1 LGIVLFNWCGFQLL
15 HAYLENR
22 ATKQQQVKLDNHN
35 YDESELVTLKV
46 PAEHLAYHNVSMQF
60 ERVDGQIEI
69 GGLQYSYV
77 KRRLFND
84 SIEMLCIPNPAA
96 MNLKSVKND
105 FIKLVNDLQ
114 VPGQGGKT
122 DSHASKNLTGDF
134 DAVHD
139 SYIMQN
145 LFYSIQ
151 KKSFH
156 YSEKLPVHFLL
167 PCERPPQKTA

>member
-1 LGIVLFNWCGFQLL
+1 ML

-84 SIEMLCIPNPAA
+84 SIEMVCIPNPAA

-114 VPGQGGKT
+114 VP
-122 DSHASKNLTGDF
+122 
-134 DAVHD
+134 
-139 SYIMQN
+139 
-145 LFYSIQ
+145 
-151 KKSFH
+151 
-156 YSEKLPVHFLL
+156 
-167 PCERPPQKTA
+167 